1 MKIKQIITCM
11 VAISCL
17 TACSSATESPVPEYT
32 APKVVLPTSEFE
44 GIRYAE
50 IVDSL
55 SSDEIPIDITDPD
68 PDHAKIIAC
77 VRTIAELRK
86 EPLIMSEIMDSN
98 VIAADFGLD
107 ISDGNVQ
114 NYVVY
119 QEDGGD
125 FPSEII
131 IVKAIDIDSVKTI
144 FQDHKTLLSKKN
156 NNEHAEMINSSI
168 VGDIND
174 YAYFIM
180 TNDASTDEAVI
191 LRMLTD

>member
-1 MKIKQIITCM
+1 MI
-11 VAISCL
+11 AISCL
-17 TACSSATESPVPEYT
+17 TACSSAAESSTPEYT

-119 QEDGGD
+119 QEDGSD

-144 FQDHKTLLSKKN
+144 FQDHKMLLSEKVDNKN
-156 NNEHAEMINSSI
+156 AEMIDSSI
-168 VGDIND
+168 IGDIND

>member
-1 MKIKQIITCM
+1 MI
-11 VAISCL
+11 AISCL
-17 TACSSATESPVPEYT
+17 TACSSAAESSAPEYT

-114 NYVVY
+114 NYIVY
-119 QEDGGD
+119 QEDGSG

-131 IVKAIDIDSVKTI
+131 IVKAINIDSVKTT
-144 FQDHKTLLSKKN
+144 FQDHKLLLSEKN
-156 NNEHAEMINSSI
+156 NNEHAEMIDSSI